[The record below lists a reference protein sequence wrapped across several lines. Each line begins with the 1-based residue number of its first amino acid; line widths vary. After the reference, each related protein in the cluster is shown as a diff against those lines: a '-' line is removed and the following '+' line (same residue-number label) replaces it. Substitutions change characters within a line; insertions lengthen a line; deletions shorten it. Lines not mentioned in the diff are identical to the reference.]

1 MTSARWAGWRE
12 PAPTLVLVFLWLSA
26 TAWMR
31 PLMLPDEGRYVGVA
45 WEMMRSGDWLTPT
58 LDGLPFF
65 HKPPLFYWI
74 TAGAMSV
81 LGLHEWAGRVAPLL
95 GSTLGAFALYLFIRH
110 WVGDRPARSTLVAL
124 LAQPLFYL
132 GGQFAN
138 LDMLVAGCITA
149 TIVLAA
155 HAALNADRRLPYRR
169 MLACAYAMAAVGVL
183 AKGLIGIV
191 IPALVVG
198 VWLIVQRRWHV
209 LRKLLWWPGLLL
221 FFVVAAPWFVVMQL
235 RFPDFLDYFFV
246 VQHFKRFAAG
256 GFNNVQPFWF
266 YPALLLLFSVPWLPW
281 LYRLFFRAAPADST
295 QREVRLLL
303 LLWVGLVLLFFSL
316 PQSKLVGYI
325 LPAVPPLAALMAV
338 GFAQTATPSPR
349 MKRWWRAGAAAAGF
363 IGVAT
368 AIGLAL
374 WPSNSQR
381 DLAQVLG
388 ARHKPGEPVFMLGHY
403 YYDLPFY
410 ARLTTASPVVDEWRS
425 HELQTRDNW
434 RKELADAHQFAKP
447 GAASVLF
454 LPAALPAAVCA
465 SPGSWLVGPASAADA
480 YPFLKIASL
489 VTSVRDIRLW
499 RVDPSE
505 PALFNALRCEGT
517 PSAGSAG
524 R

>member
-1 MTSARWAGWRE
+1 VSWARAAGWRE
-12 PAPTLVLVFLWLSA
+12 PVGTLILVFLWLGA

-81 LGLHEWAGRVAPLL
+81 LGLNEWAARAAPLL
-95 GSTLGAFALYLFIRH
+95 GSLLGAGALYLFIRR
-110 WVGDRPARSTLVAL
+110 WVGDRSARLTLVAL
-124 LAQPLFYL
+124 LAQPLFYV

-149 TIVLAA
+149 TILLAA
-155 HAALNADRRLPYRR
+155 HAALSADRKLPYRR
-169 MLACAYAMAAVGVL
+169 TLACAYAMAAIGVL

-191 IPALVVG
+191 IPALVVA
-198 VWLIVQRRWHV
+198 VWLIAQRRWRV
-209 LRKLLWWPGLLL
+209 LLMLLWWPGLLL
-221 FFVVAAPWFVVMQL
+221 FVLVAAPWFVAMQL
-235 RFPDFLDYFFV
+235 RFADFLDYFFV

-266 YPALLLLFSVPWLPW
+266 YPMLLLLFSLPWLPW
-281 LYRLFFRAAPADST
+281 LYRLFFRPAAVDST

-303 LLWVGLVLLFFSL
+303 LLWVGLVLLFFSM
-316 PQSKLVGYI
+316 PQSKLVGYV
-325 LPAVPPLAALMAV
+325 LPAVPPLAALMAE
-338 GFAQTATPSPR
+338 GFARIATPSTR
-349 MKRWWRAGAAAAGF
+349 MKRWWVGSAAAAGL
-363 IGVAT
+363 IGMAT
-368 AIGLAL
+368 VIGLAL
-374 WPSNSQR
+374 WPFNSLR

-388 ARHKPGEPVFMLGHY
+388 ARHRPGEPVFMLGHY

-410 ARLTTASPVVDEWRS
+410 ARLTTATPVVDEWRS
-425 HELQTRDNW
+425 GEVPTRDNW
-434 RKELADAHQFAKP
+434 RKELADANQFARP
-447 GAASVLF
+447 GTPPVLV
-454 LPAALPAAVCA
+454 LPAALPAAICA
-465 SPGSWLVGPASAADA
+465 APVSWLVGPASAVEP
-480 YPFLKIASL
+480 YPFLKIAS
-489 VTSVRDIRLW
+489 VASAVRDIRLW

-505 PALFNALRCEGT
+505 PALFSALRCEGT
-517 PSAGSAG
+517 PSRGSAG